1 MLENDDTAEV
11 RECLSEYKLEY
22 RSRWQV
28 HCGTPLVQAN
38 AHLHAQDG
46 HANWLT
52 YGMAYISPL

>member
-38 AHLHAQDG
+38 AHLH
-46 HANWLT
+46 NWLT
-52 YGMAYISPL
+52 YGMAYMSPR